1 MAGETPNVSTLTKLY
16 YSNTLGGTK
25 TQIAYVQEIPQIKT
39 TPEPITYS
47 AIDIDDER
55 QAKGRKT
62 IEDIEI
68 TALFTE
74 AQHDAIKA
82 LEEADNTL
90 YWFIQLPEA
99 TAITAGKPLTFY
111 FQAKVSIALDTI
123 SIDEM
128 LQDIIKLYRSSEVME
143 SKGFPTS
150 SI

>member
-1 MAGETPNVSTLTKLY
+1 MSGTIPNVSTLTKLCH
-16 YSNTLGGTK
+16 SETLTGERK
-25 TQIAYVQEIPQIKT
+25 QVAYVQEIPQIKT
-39 TPEPITYS
+39 TPEPINYS

-74 AQHDAIKA
+74 TQHDEI
-82 LEEADNTL
+82 LELEKSDKEL

-99 TAITAGKPLTFY
+99 TATEAGKPLTFY
-111 FQAKVSIALDTI
+111 FKAKVAIALDTI

-128 LQDIIKLYRSSEVME
+128 LQDIIKLYRSSEVKE
-143 SKGFPTS
+143 SKGFPTEE
-150 SI
+150 